1 MDLDWLWE
9 GSTISTPRRKAQ
21 SRPPKLGRSAGLVE
35 NCTASRKPR
44 SASRKTLAEA
54 MAAGS
59 QVLSWRGDTLQ
70 SIELAN
76 QASRE
81 MGHHFRD
88 CVLAKAA
95 HDRLRAARWAQ
106 RKSEKSW
113 ATGDHGPDRSEEV
126 RNAVCKAFTE
136 PGLRPEIPNLME
148 KTVSLQTSS
157 RRASMARRMS
167 LKTEQPERRKSLQAN
182 VMERR
187 SSQGPTKMM
196 KYNRLQRLLA
206 AKQAEFDA
214 LAPSMQDKLRLA
226 FNHAKDEK
234 PTLNAVQLR
243 QALLE
248 LKLGGRMQHEKEAVQ
263 EVIRESVAAGHVDLL
278 DFALQVIPRVEQK
291 LFEAKSPKLL
301 MLFQKLDA
309 IGTGSLSSA
318 DCIEALRRHA
328 DSFSTV
334 LDGDLMEQ
342 FWPLFIKEL
351 GQTRKIS
358 KNSDETVDFIFFQRL
373 ASELEEKFTY
383 FQTQMEERAAK
394 SANLNPTVEAAHF
407 GEISLMMSYFRRY
420 DPAMRGV
427 VSAEQLVMALMDS
440 GTLPVVGRLHHQMM
454 SAYANHATKLIVFRF
469 PDFIEQV
476 DCIRKEEKAIREA
489 AFRSWYTIHKWSD
502 ENKILTL
509 DMAQLIMDLSLV
521 SDSCRN
527 VQDVRLLV
535 DDVHREASE
544 SLHMD
549 AAIELTG
556 KVVETGRVQARR
568 REAMVA
574 DQVNFSADQVLSLR
588 SSFSEMTHSGVI
600 GPDDLHDLLKELFP
614 EHDIDDNFVQD
625 LLDAAFP
632 SGYFQSSSKPTR
644 PKQEVVAKK
653 TAQAQEEEAQAHRRA
668 LEESVL
674 RFDGFLWIVGHLLKP
689 V

>member
-1 MDLDWLWE
+1 MICLLKTSPVEGYCSYGCWQHTQLEVSGLASEDPLAQACYECCGPSATLRFTFHIFSDPFTLRLCHHVCHHVNHLWFSSSTSQKVLSLWQPFFVRFTMIWEVFEAASPDFGCRNAAMDLDWLWE

-35 NCTASRKPR
+35 SCTASRKPR

-226 FNHAKDEK
+226 FNHAKDEAWK
-234 PTLNAVQLR
+234 V
-243 QALLE
+243 
-248 LKLGGRMQHEKEAVQ
+248 
-263 EVIRESVAAGHVDLL
+263 
-278 DFALQVIPRVEQK
+278 
-291 LFEAKSPKLL
+291 
-301 MLFQKLDA
+301 
-309 IGTGSLSSA
+309 
-318 DCIEALRRHA
+318 
-328 DSFSTV
+328 SFV
-334 LDGDLMEQ
+334 
-342 FWPLFIKEL
+342 
-351 GQTRKIS
+351 
-358 KNSDETVDFIFFQRL
+358 
-373 ASELEEKFTY
+373 
-383 FQTQMEERAAK
+383 
-394 SANLNPTVEAAHF
+394 
-407 GEISLMMSYFRRY
+407 
-420 DPAMRGV
+420 
-427 VSAEQLVMALMDS
+427 
-440 GTLPVVGRLHHQMM
+440 
-454 SAYANHATKLIVFRF
+454 
-469 PDFIEQV
+469 
-476 DCIRKEEKAIREA
+476 
-489 AFRSWYTIHKWSD
+489 
-502 ENKILTL
+502 
-509 DMAQLIMDLSLV
+509 
-521 SDSCRN
+521 
-527 VQDVRLLV
+527 
-535 DDVHREASE
+535 
-544 SLHMD
+544 
-549 AAIELTG
+549 
-556 KVVETGRVQARR
+556 
-568 REAMVA
+568 
-574 DQVNFSADQVLSLR
+574 
-588 SSFSEMTHSGVI
+588 
-600 GPDDLHDLLKELFP
+600 
-614 EHDIDDNFVQD
+614 
-625 LLDAAFP
+625 
-632 SGYFQSSSKPTR
+632 
-644 PKQEVVAKK
+644 
-653 TAQAQEEEAQAHRRA
+653 
-668 LEESVL
+668 
-674 RFDGFLWIVGHLLKP
+674 
-689 V
+689 